1 MLFVSLFKW
10 WYSDGLRQRALAM
23 GVRLDGVI
31 DYFSIDLLLKT
42 LFQPFRQ
49 DGTGKV
55 DGPLDAQL
63 RAFADKMISRVLGA
77 IIRTVILVL
86 GLVAITIYALAF
98 CFSLIL
104 WAVVPLL
111 PIIGAV
117 LMSLGV
123 GS

>member
-55 DGPLDAQL
+55 DGPLDVQL

-77 IIRTVILVL
+77 IIRTVILIL
-86 GLVAITIYALAF
+86 GLIAITFYAAAF
-98 CFSLIL
+98 CFSLIF
-104 WAVVPLL
+104 WVIVPLL
-111 PIIGAV
+111 PLVGLV
-117 LMSLGV
+117 LMILGI
-123 GS
+123 GK